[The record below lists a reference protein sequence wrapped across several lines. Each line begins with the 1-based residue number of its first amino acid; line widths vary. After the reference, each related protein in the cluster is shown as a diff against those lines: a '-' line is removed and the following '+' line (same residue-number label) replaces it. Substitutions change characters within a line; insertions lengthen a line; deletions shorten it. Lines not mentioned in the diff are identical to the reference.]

1 MPVVQTSV
9 VAVQP
14 TQTFV
19 QPIMVQPI
27 QTYAQPVQTVV
38 QQPQPSASDNP
49 NTVYIP
55 NPEPVGPPGQRTLGM
70 RLHALIEL
78 GVLLCLLVLCSVSL
92 SAPSYSLETKSELSI
107 ADIVSKALGI
117 PSLILVGLIMI
128 RLAVLMVF
136 RWTFRRGQV
145 VKLALLAA
153 AVLWTVCTAVHVFLV
168 VLVQV
173 KYGTI
178 YIHTGIGLAISMVPL
193 HVFSCVLGND
203 AVNRLL

>member
-1 MPVVQTSV
+1 M
-9 VAVQP
+9 
-14 TQTFV
+14 
-19 QPIMVQPI
+19 
-27 QTYAQPVQTVV
+27 
-38 QQPQPSASDNP
+38 
-49 NTVYIP
+49 
-55 NPEPVGPPGQRTLGM
+55 
-70 RLHALIEL
+70 
-78 GVLLCLLVLCSVSL
+78 LLCLLVLCSVSL

-107 ADIVSKALGI
+107 ADSVSKALGI
-117 PSLILVGLIMI
+117 PSLLLVGLIMI

-153 AVLWTVCTAVHVFLV
+153 AVLWTVGTAVHVFLV

-178 YIHTGIGLAISMVPL
+178 YVHTGIGLAISMVPL